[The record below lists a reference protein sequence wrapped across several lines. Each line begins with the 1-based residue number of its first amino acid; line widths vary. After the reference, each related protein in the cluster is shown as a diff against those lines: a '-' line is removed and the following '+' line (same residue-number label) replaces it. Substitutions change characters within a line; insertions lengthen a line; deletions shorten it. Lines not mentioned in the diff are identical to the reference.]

1 MNEAM
6 KRLQELTDLRKKMA
20 GEHTTIP
27 KPVLVNIRPRTEED
41 EQRKQ
46 KKVDE
51 LKTRFTKLPE
61 MIIDVLAAMK
71 VIGNVPE
78 ELSIQSILGVIN
90 FAIHARYNIDP
101 EFFGGNHIPSS
112 LFLLGLAKT
121 GGIKS
126 TTYKM
131 LGKGIDRF
139 EEDERVRY
147 KALMDDYT
155 LRLAIYERAN
165 KKKMA
170 SLKEEDLDDDFAMA
184 DFHRNNTPP
193 TKPATINYRLNKAT
207 VNGVLEVLENQAYVG
222 LFSSEAGDFFNS
234 YAFQDGR
241 NSSKALEMLTTLTNA
256 WDGHYLEKATGEKQM
271 KAYNRRF
278 NMLFLLQAKMAED
291 FLGNNLYSDQG
302 FIHRIL
308 ITQCD
313 YWDIP
318 DLDIDRLPAIEEAKA
333 ELEPFHDRIYH
344 LLKQPLTYK
353 ENSNLE
359 LDPHIMKIEN
369 KFAIRLLTD
378 FSNKI
383 KNDKSG
389 KYNDWAGFTARTF
402 EHSLRLAATLAA
414 FEMKVM
420 IDKKSAEA
428 AIELMEFYLEQR
440 LGLEVGVKSR
450 NPNQLTVADKV
461 KSFITVKMGGRVL
474 HNELTKKGPK
484 AYRDLTVEEREGVMG
499 ELISRGEVR
508 FVPDT
513 NEYVIEEQ
521 ETLE

>member
-1 MNEAM
+1 MNDAM
-6 KRLQELTDLRKKMA
+6 KRLQEMTDLRKKL
-20 GEHTTIP
+20 EKPDTIP
-27 KPVLVNIRPRTEED
+27 KPVLVNIRPRTEVD
-41 EQRKQ
+41 EQRTKV
-46 KKVDE
+46 KVDK
-51 LKTRFTKLPE
+51 LQTRFTKLPE

-71 VIGNVPE
+71 VINNCPE

-90 FAIHARYNIDP
+90 FAIHQRYNIDP

-126 TTYKM
+126 TIYKM
-131 LGKGIDRF
+131 LGKGIDQF
-139 EEDERVRY
+139 EEDERIRY
-147 KALMDDYT
+147 KSLMEDYT

-170 SLKEEDLDDDFAMA
+170 SIKEEDLEDEFAMA
-184 DFHRNNTPP
+184 DFHRTNTPP
-193 TKPATINYRLNKAT
+193 TKPANINYRLNKAT
-207 VNGVLEVLENQAYVG
+207 VNGVLEVLEYQAYVG

-278 NMLFLLQAKMAED
+278 NMLFLLQQKMAED

-313 YWDIP
+313 NWDIP
-318 DLDIDRLPAIEEAKA
+318 DLDIDRLPLIEEAKA
-333 ELEPFHDRIYH
+333 ELQPFHDRIYH
-344 LLKQPLTYK
+344 LLKQPLFYK
-353 ENSNLE
+353 ENSNIE
-359 LDPHIMKIEN
+359 LDPHIMKIES
-369 KFAIRLLTD
+369 KFAIRLLAD
-378 FSNKI
+378 YSNKI

-389 KYNDWAGFTARTF
+389 KYNDWNGFTVRIY

-440 LGLEVGVKSR
+440 LSLEVGVKSK
-450 NPNQLTVADKV
+450 NPNQITVADKV
-461 KSFITVKMGGRVL
+461 LTFIRDKRNGRVL
-474 HNELTKKGPK
+474 HNDLTKCGPK
-484 AYRDLTVEEREGVMG
+484 AYKDLTVEEREGVMG
-499 ELISRGEVR
+499 ELISRCEVR
-508 FVPDT
+508 FIAET
-513 NEYVIEEQ
+513 SEYIIES
-521 ETLE
+521 